1 MCLAVL
7 SFEEQIKI
15 DLATDIMVGPHGAG
29 LMHNIFMRDRAALI
43 EVDQPDLTF
52 MEIILNSLVSYS
64 CSWTA
69 RQLTGRLHA
78 LFYPSLT

>member
-43 EVDQPDLTF
+43 EVDRPDLF
-52 MEIILNSLVSYS
+52 FN
-64 CSWTA
+64 
-69 RQLTGRLHA
+69 GN
-78 LFYPSLT
+78 YP